1 LPSHEP
7 RAPVAP
13 VLCKELRELA
23 TGSSLWVLL
32 LLMSPLVGYSF
43 IQAVSLYAEA
53 SRPALTVPELARQ
66 LSPFD
71 GVLVPTL
78 GGFYLAITLLYPF
91 IAIRL
96 IAAEK
101 ASGGLKLLVQ
111 LPYRLTDLVAAK
123 FAAVIAAWLIA
134 LIPLISALVWWGLLG
149 GHLDARETATLMLG
163 HLLYALLIG
172 AISFLAAALTE
183 GGATAAILA
192 LAVTI
197 GSWVLDFA
205 ALDRGSVSSL
215 LAALSL
221 TSLLKPYEHGLLS
234 VPAVLCMLIAIV
246 GLLALTA
253 IWLPPGVL
261 FARRVK
267 RSAFIVVAAVIF
279 IAVASQA
286 TTVLDVTPDRR
297 NSFALADEQL
307 LGQLPERLLVTVHM
321 ASSDPRV
328 ADLDRKVLARL
339 KRAMPRVTVR
349 IAEEGNAGPFG
360 TGGGDDY
367 GQIVFTYHGK
377 SAATRS
383 TGAGEILP
391 ILYELAGV
399 GLPAPSPAGSDEPG
413 DPLVADASSAAF
425 WFYGALPLMFV
436 GLWWL
441 ASNRRIS
448 RRISKRRSR

>member
-1 LPSHEP
+1 LRSREPS
-7 RAPVAP
+7 APIGPA
-13 VLCKELRELA
+13 LRKELRELA

-32 LLMSPLVGYSF
+32 LLLSPLVGYSF
-43 IQAVSLYAEA
+43 IQAVALYAEA
-53 SRPALTVPELARQ
+53 SRPALSIPELARQ

-71 GVLVPTL
+71 GILVPTL
-78 GGFYLAITLLYPF
+78 GGFYLAITLLFPF

-111 LPYRLTDLVAAK
+111 LPYRLTDLIAAK
-123 FAAVIAAWLIA
+123 FAAVVAAWLIA
-134 LIPLISALVWWGLLG
+134 LIPLISVLVWWAVLG

-192 LAVTI
+192 LSVTI

-205 ALDRGSVSSL
+205 ALDRGGVSNL

-221 TSLLKPYEHGLLS
+221 TSLLRPFEQGLLS
-234 VPAVLCMLIAIV
+234 IPTVLCMLIATV
-246 GLLALTA
+246 SFLALAAT
-253 IWLPPGVL
+253 WLPPGVL
-261 FARRVK
+261 LARRVK
-267 RSAFIVVAAVIF
+267 GSALIVIAAAIL
-279 IAVASQA
+279 IAVTSQA
-286 TTVLDVTPDRR
+286 KTVLDVTPDRR

-339 KRAMPRVTVR
+339 KRAMSRVTVQ
-349 IAEEGNAGPFG
+349 IPEEGSGGLFG
-360 TGGGDDY
+360 TAGGEDY

-377 SAATRS
+377 SATTRS

-399 GLPAPSPAGSDEPG
+399 GLPAPGPAGPDQPG
-413 DPLVADASSAAF
+413 YPLVADASRAAI
-425 WFYGALPLMFV
+425 WFYGVLPLTFV
-436 GLWWL
+436 SVWWL
-441 ASNRRIS
+441 ASAN

>member
-7 RAPVAP
+7 RAPIGP
-13 VLCKELRELA
+13 VLRKEMRELA

-32 LLMSPLVGYSF
+32 LLLSPLVGYSF
-43 IQAVSLYAEA
+43 IQAVALYAEA
-53 SRPALTVPELARQ
+53 SRPALSIPELARQ

-71 GVLVPTL
+71 GILVPTL
-78 GGFYLAITLLYPF
+78 GGFYLAITLLFPF

-134 LIPLISALVWWGLLG
+134 LIPLISALVWWALLG

-192 LAVTI
+192 LSVTL

-205 ALDRGSVSSL
+205 ALDRGGVSSL
-215 LAALSL
+215 LAAVSL
-221 TSLLKPYEHGLLS
+221 TSLLKPFEQGLLS
-234 VPAVLCMLIAIV
+234 IPAILCMLIATV
-246 GLLALTA
+246 GLLSLTA

-261 FARRVK
+261 LARRVK
-267 RSAFIVVAAVIF
+267 GSAFIVVAASIL

-286 TTVLDVTPDRR
+286 KTVLDVTPDRR

-339 KRAMPRVTVR
+339 KRAMSRVTVQ
-349 IAEEGNAGPFG
+349 IAEEGSGGLFG
-360 TGGGDDY
+360 TGGEDY
-367 GQIVFTYHGK
+367 GQIVFTYYGK
-377 SAATRS
+377 SATTRS

-399 GLPAPSPAGSDEPG
+399 GLPAPGPAGPDEPG
-413 DPLVADASSAAF
+413 YPLVADASDAAI
-425 WFYGALPLMFV
+425 WFYSVLPLMFV
-436 GLWWL
+436 GVWWF
-441 ASNRRIS
+441 ASAN
-448 RRISKRRSR
+448 RRISKRLR